1 MSQHVAVSL
10 AVAFAVIDAMPL
22 VGTLLLVV
30 AGSIAIAC
38 VVGRYHYAMDV
49 VAGALLA
56 VLVWV
61 VSYLGGM

>member
-1 MSQHVAVSL
+1 M
-10 AVAFAVIDAMPL
+10 
-22 VGTLLLVV
+22 